1 MTNADRTL
9 RFRSTLGRICVCL
22 IALFS
27 VQCTRGS
34 GRDDSRASTLT
45 IHIAEG
51 DERSLGPLGV
61 KWHLVFLGLAADL
74 DGSGVQQPRLLERWE
89 HTPDYSEWTVHLRDD
104 LRWGDG
110 APVTAADVKFSL
122 ELWTHPDIL
131 YEYPG
136 IEQITVL
143 DSLSLR
149 ITFFE
154 PVHGTIF
161 DYNWLAILPEH
172 LLSTLDR
179 DEIFSWPFW
188 IEPVGNGPFRY
199 VRHVPATMTELE
211 ANPDYF
217 GEAPKIPR
225 VVLRYGGSS
234 VVELLSGNV
243 DIASGITPLDAVQL
257 ARDSR
262 FQIYHRVQYSNNI
275 ALVWN
280 HRNPLFRDAAVR
292 RALTMS
298 IDRRELHRL
307 LNYPEDLP
315 IFDVPALAR
324 HHLEGVVPPALPFD
338 PERATRLL
346 ATAGWVDTDG
356 DGTLDK
362 DGQEFR
368 FTLSTTESESIQAV
382 YIQERLRGV
391 GIAMEIST
399 FERLALMRRTNLS
412 YDFEAA
418 IIPYHYILDFQDFPR
433 SGYDNAELSRLRD
446 GAWFSLD
453 QEVSDQYLRE
463 FWKIFGDEV
472 PITYLHPQI
481 SYLAA
486 HVRVKGLKNDR
497 DLFSM
502 VEQLWLEEEGR

>member
-1 MTNADRTL
+1 
-9 RFRSTLGRICVCL
+9 
-22 IALFS
+22 
-27 VQCTRGS
+27 
-34 GRDDSRASTLT
+34 
-45 IHIAEG
+45 
-51 DERSLGPLGV
+51 
-61 KWHLVFLGLAADL
+61 
-74 DGSGVQQPRLLERWE
+74 
-89 HTPDYSEWTVHLRDD
+89 
-104 LRWGDG
+104 
-110 APVTAADVKFSL
+110 
-122 ELWTHPDIL
+122 
-131 YEYPG
+131 
-136 IEQITVL
+136 
-143 DSLSLR
+143 
-149 ITFFE
+149 
-154 PVHGTIF
+154 
-161 DYNWLAILPEH
+161 
-172 LLSTLDR
+172 
-179 DEIFSWPFW
+179 
-188 IEPVGNGPFRY
+188 
-199 VRHVPATMTELE
+199 MTELE

-217 GEAPKIPR
+217 GEAPGISR
-225 VVLRYGGSS
+225 VLLRYGGSP

-243 DIASGITPLDAVQL
+243 DIASGITPLDAVLL

-262 FQIYHRVQYSNNI
+262 FQIYHRVEYPLYI

-280 HRNPLFRDAAVR
+280 HRNTLFRDAAVR

-324 HHLEGVVPPALPFD
+324 HHLQGAVPPALPFD

-368 FTLSTTESESIQAV
+368 FTLSTTESELIQAV

-399 FERLALMRRTNLS
+399 FERSALMRRTNLS

-418 IIPYHYILDFQDFPR
+418 IIPYHYIYDFSR
-433 SGYDNAELSRLRD
+433 SGYVNAELSRLRD
-446 GAWFSLD
+446 GAYFSLD

-463 FWKIFGDEV
+463 FWKIFGEEV

-486 HVRVKGLKNDR
+486 HERVKGLKNDR
-497 DLFSM
+497 DLFSI
-502 VEQLWLEEEGR
+502 VEQLWIEEEGR